1 MKRYDLVIFD
11 WDGTLMD
18 SVSKIVACMQQT
30 ARELSMMVPS
40 EQAIRDIIGL
50 SMNEALNVLHPS
62 ACEQT
67 RQNMVSVYRQ
77 QYLQLNQTPSPVFDG
92 AEQLLLSLK
101 ASGHQLAVATGKAR
115 AGLDRVL
122 NETGFHQH
130 FVASRCADEAKSKP
144 HPQMLHELLSLL
156 DVAPEK
162 AVMIGDS
169 VHDLNMA
176 SNAGIDGIGVSYG
189 AHSALKLR
197 EANPVAI
204 AEHPLA
210 LLPLIT
216 GEPR

>member
-1 MKRYDLVIFD
+1 MKRYELVIFD

-30 ARELSMMVPS
+30 AIELSMMVPS
-40 EQAIRDIIGL
+40 ESSIRDIIGL
-50 SMNEALNVLHPS
+50 SMDEALNVLHPS
-62 ACEQT
+62 ACQQT
-67 RQNMVSVYRQ
+67 RKAMIDVYRK
-77 QYLQLNQTPSPVFDG
+77 QYLQLNQTPSPVFEG
-92 AEQLLLSLK
+92 AEQLLVTLK

-122 NETGFHQH
+122 NETGFVEH
-130 FVASRCADEAKSKP
+130 FMASRCADEAKSKP
-144 HPQMLHELLSLL
+144 HPQMLHELLELVG
-156 DVAPEK
+156 VAPEK

-176 SNAGIDGIGVSYG
+176 NNAGIDGIGVSYG
-189 AHSALKLR
+189 AHSAQKLS

-204 AEHPLA
+204 AARPLE

-216 GEPR
+216 GQA